1 MWGEM
6 QHLLDQI
13 EVNTERMIEN
23 RTPLL
28 SDDQELV
35 RLAAEA
41 NRLLSLANAWLW
53 EKVKNE
59 AAL

>member
-1 MWGEM
+1 
-6 QHLLDQI
+6 
-13 EVNTERMIEN
+13 
-23 RTPLL
+23 L
-28 SDDQELV
+28 SDDQDLV